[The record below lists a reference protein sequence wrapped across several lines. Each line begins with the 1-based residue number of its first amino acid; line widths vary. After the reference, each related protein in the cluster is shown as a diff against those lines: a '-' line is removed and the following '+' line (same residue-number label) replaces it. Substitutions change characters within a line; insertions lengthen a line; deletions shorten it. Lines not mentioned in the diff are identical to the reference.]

1 MSWRPNID
9 EKTLIYKSR
18 NSIKCICTQCM
29 FNVISTGTTKI
40 IQITNCVT
48 VCFCKCT
55 GSFHC
60 LSQIKIRAWKV
71 KVKWHELNVH
81 KCTDNC
87 YHSPSL
93 LKKHM
98 IILRLVLPAL
108 PVAPPSI
115 QSHYSLWADAL
126 KVLEPSQPNKS
137 IFSLLPHVCNLT
149 SLTLLQCRPRSQ
161 SQN

>member
-1 MSWRPNID
+1 MWWPNID
-9 EKTLIYKSR
+9 EKTLIYKTR
-18 NSIKCICTQCM
+18 KSIKCICTQCV
-29 FNVISTGTTKI
+29 FNVISTGTKKHL
-40 IQITNCVT
+40 NYKLCHSV
-48 VCFCKCT
+48 CKCT
-55 GSFHC
+55 GFFS

-71 KVKWHELNVH
+71 KVKWHKLNVQ

-87 YHSPSL
+87 NHSPSL

-115 QSHYSLWADAL
+115 QSHYSLWADAF
-126 KVLEPSQPNKS
+126 KVLEPSLPNKS
-137 IFSLLPHVCNLT
+137 IFSLLPHVRNLT
-149 SLTLLQCRPRSQ
+149 SLTLLQCPRSQ